1 MWCSNID
8 TSYRTMPLW
17 PVDEHFLYFFF
28 IIAVG
33 TSAARV
39 YQYQCKQMVFP
50 RDLRVVLS
58 VDKLAVE
65 ERRKQTGGTKRVQ
78 RIFKES
84 LKHRCKQI
92 YCVGPPVGT
101 IMVWTVV
108 PASWSRN
115 CLLGCRRPSCPATVS
130 RHFRLFW
137 PHPNVLVQILQIH
150 RPLPTRP
157 PMFFWVLW
165 SRWGWKSM
173 RLTKKKK
180 SQ

>member
-17 PVDEHFLYFFF
+17 PVDEHFLYFFLNCCWHKCRTCVPVPVQTDG
-28 IIAVG
+28 IPERPAG
-33 TSAARV
+33 S
-39 YQYQCKQMVFP
+39 
-50 RDLRVVLS
+50 VVS
-58 VDKLAVE
+58 
-65 ERRKQTGGTKRVQ
+65 TKRQWKNEENRQVVQ
-78 RIFKES
+78 KGYRGFFKES

-92 YCVGPPVGT
+92 YCVGPAVGT

-115 CLLGCRRPSCPATVS
+115 CPLGCRRPSCPATVS

>member
-1 MWCSNID
+1 MPHVC
-8 TSYRTMPLW
+8 TS
-17 PVDEHFLYFFF
+17 
-28 IIAVG
+28 
-33 TSAARV
+33 TSANRW
-39 YQYQCKQMVFP
+39 YSRETYGQCC
-50 RDLRVVLS
+50 

-92 YCVGPPVGT
+92 YCVGPAVGT

-115 CLLGCRRPSCPATVS
+115 CPLGCRRPSCPATVS

-157 PMFFWVLW
+157 PMFFSVLW

-180 SQ
+180 SQWRINPILKTNTKKESIQRFWWCDTVQKSRS